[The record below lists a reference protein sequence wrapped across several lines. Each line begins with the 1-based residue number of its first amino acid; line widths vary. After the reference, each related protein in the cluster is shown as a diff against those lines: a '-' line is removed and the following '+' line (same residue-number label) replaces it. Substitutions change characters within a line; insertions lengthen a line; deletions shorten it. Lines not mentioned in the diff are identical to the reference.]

1 MEIQTMLNMLLK
13 GALVSLEIFVVTLV
27 GSLILGLLLCF
38 VRMSRFAVL
47 RILAKIYISVMRG
60 TPLMLQLFVVY
71 FGPYYI
77 FRVPNTSSYKI
88 IAIFIGFV
96 LNYAAYF
103 AENYRSGIDGIPIG
117 QYEAAEML
125 GYNRVKTFFYII
137 LPQVIKRII
146 PPVTNETITLIKDTS
161 LAFTLSVAE
170 MFTIAKQIAA
180 GDRTVTAFILAGIIY
195 YIFNLIVAGAFAK
208 LEKRLSYYR

>member
-13 GALVSLEIFVVTLV
+13 GALVSLEIFVVTLI

-47 RILAKIYISVMRG
+47 RIIAKIYISIMRG

-77 FRVPNTSSYKI
+77 FNVPITASYKI

-103 AENYRSGIDGIPIG
+103 AEIYRSGIEGIPIG
-117 QYEAAEML
+117 QYEAAQML
-125 GYNRVKTFFYII
+125 GYNRTKTFFYII

-180 GDRTVTAFILAGIIY
+180 GDRTVTAFIFAGIIY
-195 YIFNLIVAGAFAK
+195 YIFNLIVAAAFAK